1 MEKNCFGIA
10 ELQTTPSAL
19 EERARD
25 EYVESKHNIKKFA
38 IEIILALLYSI
49 LYCKFISKLSI
60 NETVSYISEV
70 SFPFN
75 ELLILIYGNYNVI
88 TRISYHND
96 NYTELKFVENRK
108 FINLTSELKASK
120 LILNK
125 EFEGYLSIFFK
136 IDGNKE
142 LSESEEG
149 QLMIVNKIFTLNSSD
164 NDIRVE
170 KIYRKKSFDIKE
182 ELISSKK
189 KKEIKRYKYDVHSH
203 SIQTLNENYNFPVID
218 DNEKVSY
225 FHSNEEF
232 YNFGIYL
239 SKKNYLSEIKITG
252 DSIIEKWFDILGT
265 MAAITEFVYPFLLF
279 IKDKMKMASIKK
291 VSDEKKPF
299 KDNETNNDNKNFEL
313 NEIDKNI

>member
-96 NYTELKFVENRK
+96 NYT
-108 FINLTSELKASK
+108 
-120 LILNK
+120 
-125 EFEGYLSIFFK
+125 
-136 IDGNKE
+136 
-142 LSESEEG
+142 
-149 QLMIVNKIFTLNSSD
+149 
-164 NDIRVE
+164 
-170 KIYRKKSFDIKE
+170 
-182 ELISSKK
+182 
-189 KKEIKRYKYDVHSH
+189 
-203 SIQTLNENYNFPVID
+203 
-218 DNEKVSY
+218 
-225 FHSNEEF
+225 
-232 YNFGIYL
+232 
-239 SKKNYLSEIKITG
+239 
-252 DSIIEKWFDILGT
+252 
-265 MAAITEFVYPFLLF
+265 
-279 IKDKMKMASIKK
+279 
-291 VSDEKKPF
+291 
-299 KDNETNNDNKNFEL
+299 
-313 NEIDKNI
+313 